1 MNRKAQKNKL
11 VKSIFDLTNKVAVI
25 TGSTGVL
32 GSSAALSLA
41 EAGVKLVLLTT
52 NKKNGVELEKTI
64 LKKGGEILLLEA
76 NVLSKTSMEEVRDA
90 VLEKFGRLDILLN
103 IAGGNMPGATIGP
116 AQTIFD
122 LELDDFDKV
131 TQLNLNGTVIPSLVF
146 GKVMANQGSGAIIN
160 YSSMAVPRVL
170 TRVAGYSASKAA
182 MENFTKWMA
191 VEMATKFSDKIRVN
205 ALAPGFFI
213 GNQNRSL
220 LLNEDGTYT
229 ERGADIIR
237 NTPMGRFGEPDE
249 LNGALQFLC
258 SDASKFMTGAVIP
271 IDGGFNI
278 FSGV

>member
-1 MNRKAQKNKL
+1 MFNLK
-11 VKSIFDLTNKVAVI
+11 NKVAVI

-32 GSSAALSLA
+32 GSEAAQSLA
-41 EAGVKLVLLTT
+41 RAGVKMVLLTT
-52 NKKNGVELEKTI
+52 NKQNGTELVSSIRNSE
-64 LKKGGEILLLEA
+64 GEVVLLEG
-76 NVLSKTSMEEVRDA
+76 NVLSKASMEGVRDV

-103 IAGGNMPGATIGP
+103 VAGGNLPGATIQP
-116 AQTIFD
+116 DQTIFD
-122 LELDDFDKV
+122 IELDDFNQV
-131 TQLNLNGTVIPSLVF
+131 TELNLNGTVIPSLVF
-146 GKVMANQGSGAIIN
+146 GKMMADQGSGTIIN

-191 VEMATKFSDKIRVN
+191 VEMATKFNDGIRVN
-205 ALAPGFFI
+205 AIAPGFFI
-213 GNQNRSL
+213 GNQNRNL

-237 NTPMGRFGEPDE
+237 NTPMGRFGEPNE
-249 LNGALQFLC
+249 LNGALHFLC
-258 SDASKFMTGAVIP
+258 SDASKFVTGAVIP

>member
-1 MNRKAQKNKL
+1 MQNNKL

-25 TGSTGVL
+25 TGGTGVL
-32 GSSAALSLA
+32 GSSAALSLSR
-41 EAGVKLVLLTT
+41 AGVKLVVLTT
-52 NKKNGVELEKTI
+52 DKNNGAELEKTI
-64 LKKGGEILLLEA
+64 RHNGGEVLLLEG
-76 NVLSKTSMEEVRDA
+76 NVLSKTSMEEILDT
-90 VLEKFGRLDILLN
+90 VLDKYGQIDILLN
-103 IAGGNMPGATIGP
+103 VAGGNMPGATIGP
-116 AQTIFD
+116 DQTIFD
-122 LELDDFDKV
+122 LELEDFDKV

-146 GKVMANQGSGAIIN
+146 GKVMADQGSGTIIN

-213 GNQNRSL
+213 GNQNRNL
-220 LLNEDGTYT
+220 LLNEDGSYT

-237 NTPMGRFGEPDE
+237 NTPMGRFGNPDE
-249 LNGALQFLC
+249 LNGALHFLC
-258 SDASKFMTGAVIP
+258 SDASKFVTGAVIP

>member
-1 MNRKAQKNKL
+1 M
-11 VKSIFDLTNKVAVI
+11 KSIFDLTNKVAVI
-25 TGSTGVL
+25 TGGTGVL
-32 GSSAALSLA
+32 GNSAALSLA
-41 EAGVKLVLLTT
+41 EVGVKLVLLTT

-64 LKKGGEILLLEA
+64 LKKGGEISLLEA
-76 NVLSKTSMEEVRDA
+76 NVLSKISMEEVRDA

-116 AQTIFD
+116 DQTIFD

-249 LNGALQFLC
+249 LNGALHFLC

>member
-1 MNRKAQKNKL
+1 M
-11 VKSIFDLTNKVAVI
+11 KSIFDLTNKVAVI
-25 TGSTGVL
+25 TGGTGVL
-32 GSSAALSLA
+32 GSSAALSLS
-41 EAGVKLVLLTT
+41 EAGVKLAVLTT
-52 NKKNGVELEKTI
+52 NKKNGAGLEKTI
-64 LKKGGEILLLEA
+64 RDSGGEIVLLEG
-76 NVLSKTSMEEVRDA
+76 NVLSKPSMEKARDA
-90 VLEKFGRLDILLN
+90 VLDKYGQIDMLLN
-103 IAGGNMPGATIGP
+103 VAGGNMPGATI
-116 AQTIFD
+116 ARDQTIFD
-122 LELDDFDKV
+122 LEMNDFDKV

-146 GKVMANQGSGAIIN
+146 GKVMADQGSGTIVN

-220 LLNEDGTYT
+220 LLNEDGSFT

-249 LNGALQFLC
+249 LNGALHFLC

>member
-1 MNRKAQKNKL
+1 MFNLK
-11 VKSIFDLTNKVAVI
+11 NKVAVI

-32 GSSAALSLA
+32 GSEAAQSLALS
-41 EAGVKLVLLTT
+41 GVKLALLTT
-52 NKKNGVELEKTI
+52 NKQNGTELVSSI
-64 LKKGGEILLLEA
+64 RNSGGEVVLLEG
-76 NVLSKTSMEEVRDA
+76 NVLSKSSMEAVRDV

-103 IAGGNMPGATIGP
+103 VAGGNLPGATIQTN
-116 AQTIFD
+116 QTIFD
-122 LELDDFDKV
+122 IELDDFNQV
-131 TQLNLNGTVIPSLVF
+131 TELNLNGTVIPSLVF
-146 GKVMANQGSGAIIN
+146 GKVMADQGSGTIIN

-170 TRVAGYSASKAA
+170 TRIAGYSASKAA

-191 VEMATKFSDKIRVN
+191 VEMATKFNDGIRVN
-205 ALAPGFFI
+205 AIAPGFFI

-237 NTPMGRFGEPDE
+237 NTPMGRFGEPNE
-249 LNGALQFLC
+249 LNGALHFLC
-258 SDASKFMTGAVIP
+258 SDASKFVTGAVIP

>member
-1 MNRKAQKNKL
+1 M
-11 VKSIFDLTNKVAVI
+11 
-25 TGSTGVL
+25 

-41 EAGVKLVLLTT
+41 GARVKLAVLTT
-52 NKKNGVELEKTI
+52 NKRNGAELEKTI
-64 LKKGGEILLLEA
+64 RDNGGEILLLEG
-76 NVLSKTSMEEVRDA
+76 NVLSKTSMEEVRDD
-90 VLEKFGRLDILLN
+90 VLEKFGRVDILLN
-103 IAGGNMPGATIGP
+103 VAGGNMPGATIGP
-116 AQTIFD
+116 DQSIFD
-122 LELDDFDKV
+122 LELEDFDKV

-146 GKVMANQGSGAIIN
+146 GKVMADQGSGTIIN

-220 LLNEDGTYT
+220 LLNEDGSFT

-237 NTPMGRFGEPDE
+237 NTPMGRFGEPEE
-249 LNGALQFLC
+249 LNGALHFLC
-258 SDASKFMTGAVIP
+258 SDASRFMTGAVIP
-271 IDGGFNI
+271 VDGGFNI